1 MPTRSTTVAAPA
13 VELVPDRLYRL
24 GGVVP
29 IDGRLSWRRPEV
41 TGFEPIS
48 AYLLLAENNALLVGT
63 GVKLHRELIIDQVRE
78 LLGDRALHLY
88 ADRNE
93 ADEIGNLAA
102 LVSEFDVEHIWF
114 AGAGH
119 LLKWFEHDDFGGSA
133 PGADRVTVHFL
144 MPADNP
150 GRSLIRELNRP
161 SEVAF
166 DPGHQLTLMN
176 TRLTVLGFAWL
187 YDRGTR
193 TLFCSDFFSEGKLDT
208 PDRSPV
214 MSADERLTLDE
225 VRDHIHTRFEWMA
238 DADTGPL
245 IEDLHKFFDGVEIDR
260 LAPYHGTVIEGAD
273 QVRRHL
279 RMALDVLAAP
289 AAAPTSTQETTDH
302 A

>member
-1 MPTRSTTVAAPA
+1 MAAPA

-29 IDGRLSWRRPEV
+29 IDGRLSWRRPGV

-48 AYLLLAENNALLVGT
+48 AYLLLEEDNALLVGT
-63 GVKLHRELIIDQVRE
+63 GVKLHRRLIIDQVRE
-78 LLGDRALHLY
+78 LLGDRKLHLY

-119 LLKWFEHDDFGGSA
+119 LLRWFEHDDFGGSA
-133 PGADRVTVHFL
+133 PGEDRVTMHFL

-150 GRSLIRELNRP
+150 GRTLIRELNRP

-166 DPGHQLTLMN
+166 DPNHRTTLMN

-187 YDRGTR
+187 YDAGTR

-208 PDRSPV
+208 ADGSPV
-214 MSADERLTLDE
+214 MSAEERSTLDE
-225 VRDHIHTRFEWMA
+225 VRDHIYTRFEWMR
-238 DADTGPL
+238 DAETGPL

-260 LAPYHGTVIEGAD
+260 LAPYHGTVIEGPD

-279 RMALDVLAAP
+279 QMALDVLAPDAAL